1 VDSSLFMFN
10 VKSLTK
16 LSAGLLVLG
25 AIGLASQAH
34 AQTVDM
40 PFDGNVPGS
49 CTFGTVTP
57 GVLTRFSPLAV
68 MAAGGGVVPPTLP
81 GSGTA
86 ARVTVTCTGNSALT
100 VAAPTGTAPAGYV
113 PTTVQ
118 AIVQKA
124 TNGPETAS
132 AKLGPAFDT
141 VGPWNQPMTNS
152 MPLGA
157 GPTQLN
163 VSLAVGAGGNPPNA
177 VPVPTGNY
185 SYKVNLSITGN

>member
-1 VDSSLFMFN
+1 MSN
-10 VKSLTK
+10 VKSLIRI
-16 LSAGLLVLG
+16 SAGLLVLG
-25 AIGLASQAH
+25 SIGVAAQAQ

-68 MAAGGGVVPPTLP
+68 MAAGGGIFPPTP
-81 GSGTA
+81 QNGTA
-86 ARVTVTCTGNSALT
+86 ARVTVNCTGNSALT
-100 VAAPTGTAPAGYV
+100 IAVPTGTAPAGYV

-118 AIVQKA
+118 GIVQKA
-124 TNGPETAS
+124 NSPEMAS
-132 AKLGPAFDT
+132 AKLGPAFEPIA
-141 VGPWNQPMTNS
+141 PWGQPMTTT
-152 MPLGA
+152 MPLVA

-163 VSLAVGAGGNPPNA
+163 VSLAIGAPANTANP